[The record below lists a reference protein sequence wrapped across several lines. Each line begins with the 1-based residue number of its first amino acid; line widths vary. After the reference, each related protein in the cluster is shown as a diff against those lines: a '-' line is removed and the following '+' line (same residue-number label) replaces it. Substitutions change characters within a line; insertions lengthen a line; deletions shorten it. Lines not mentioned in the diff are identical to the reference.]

1 MLFPR
6 HNLLSSRAAE
16 GIVPLE
22 GTVYPRGREG
32 KEGDGHELEDERAVL
47 QTLPITSRGYGRAW
61 SRDDGR
67 FQAVTAWPYCMDD
80 RFVRCLE
87 QRQPVALILLAYFA
101 VLLQSLEP
109 AFWFLEGWRRHVLA
123 EVGSLLGERY
133 ARWLRWP
140 GERVREM
147 EGSS

>member
-1 MLFPR
+1 MTAGFRRSWP
-6 HNLLSSRAAE
+6 
-16 GIVPLE
+16 
-22 GTVYPRGREG
+22 
-32 KEGDGHELEDERAVL
+32 GH
-47 QTLPITSRGYGRAW
+47 
-61 SRDDGR
+61 
-67 FQAVTAWPYCMDD
+67 TAWTTG
-80 RFVRCLE
+80 VRCLE

-109 AFWFLEGWRRHVLA
+109 AFWFLEGWGRHVLA

-147 EGSS
+147 LEGSS